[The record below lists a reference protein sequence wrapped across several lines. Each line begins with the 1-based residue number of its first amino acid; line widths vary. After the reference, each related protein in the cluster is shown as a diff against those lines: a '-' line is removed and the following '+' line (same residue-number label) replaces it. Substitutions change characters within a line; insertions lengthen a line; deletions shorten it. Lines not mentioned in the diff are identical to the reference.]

1 MKYTIQSFIPL
12 LVLLFQ
18 PFQYAKAQE
27 EKVPKISYKE
37 LILMYGDIEYNSD
50 GEREWHFT
58 NTGNAPLL
66 ITSTKGSC
74 GCTVA
79 KYPKAAILP
88 GKSSTVKIKYDTKR
102 VGLISKTVTI
112 TTNEP
117 EGKNVHVVTIMGRV
131 KEAPAKPGNSKP
143 K

>member
-1 MKYTIQSFIPL
+1 MKYTVQLFIPL
-12 LVLLFQ
+12 FVLLFQ
-18 PFQYAKAQE
+18 PFQQAKAQE
-27 EKVPKISYKE
+27 EKAPKISYKE

-79 KYPKAAILP
+79 KYPKTAILP
-88 GKSSTVKIKYDTKR
+88 GKSGVVKIKYDTKR